1 MRQGVYAITHL
12 STGKVYVGASKQITT
27 RWKTHRRKLES
38 GLHEN
43 SALQAAYNETEDV
56 EFQMLESCDSTEDL
70 AILEMKWIN
79 RLDSLNPSKGF
90 NISTNRTNF
99 ASGQPLSAEILATI
113 KRRIEEKGLTQAEI
127 ARAIGMERP
136 NVTRMLTGR
145 SGQAPDNWVKLLD
158 LLGLELTVKVKEKE

>member
-1 MRQGVYAITHL
+1 
-12 STGKVYVGASKQITT
+12 
-27 RWKTHRRKLES
+27 
-38 GLHEN
+38 
-43 SALQAAYNETEDV
+43 
-56 EFQMLESCDSTEDL
+56 
-70 AILEMKWIN
+70 MKWIN